1 MAENKRKLVVEEEKE
16 IEVDAPVEVK
26 KKPRPIRPSKN
37 SFRFTD
43 IFGVFKRNEI
53 ARAMPFVLFV
63 TALIIVY
70 IGNSYYAEKV
80 IREIEK
86 TKSQLKEH
94 RAEYISTMS
103 DLMTERKQSEL
114 AKQLLKYDLKES
126 TNPPQK
132 IFSEQKK
139 SK

>member
-1 MAENKRKLVVEEEKE
+1 MADNKRKLVVEEEKE
-16 IEVDAPVEVK
+16 IETPVEVK
-26 KKPRPIRPSKN
+26 KKPKPVRSSKN
-37 SFRFTD
+37 SFRFVD
-43 IFGVFKRNEI
+43 IFGVFQRNEI

-63 TALIIVY
+63 TAFIVVY
-70 IGNSYYAEKV
+70 IGNSYYADNV

-103 DLMTERKQSEL
+103 QLMTESKQSEV
-114 AKQLLKYDLKES
+114 AKQLLKYDIKES